1 MKRKAFITGIS
12 GQDGSYLAEYL
23 LSLDYEVYG
32 LIRRH
37 SISENQQSRLEK
49 IIDKIKVFY
58 GDLND
63 PLVIQKLILEIKP
76 DEFYNLGAQ
85 SHVRVSFDTPQYT
98 VQTNGASV
106 INLLEIVKNTAP
118 EIKFYQA
125 SSSEMFGLSVDKD
138 NFQRESTPLNPVSPY
153 GCSKVLAYNA
163 VRHYRR
169 SYKLHTTNGILFN
182 HESPR
187 RGSNFVSNK
196 IVKKACEIKLKIDS
210 HLELGNMDSY
220 RDWGHS
226 KDYVRAMYMILNH
239 KTPDDFVVATGET
252 RSVRDLCEI
261 SFSYLGLNYE
271 DYLKINPVYLR
282 PEELPYLRGD
292 CSKLKQTFD
301 WKPDYTF
308 NSMIS
313 EMIDHWM
320 DTLQGKKS
328 YR

>member
-1 MKRKAFITGIS
+1 
-12 GQDGSYLAEYL
+12 
-23 LSLDYEVYG
+23 
-32 LIRRH
+32 
-37 SISENQQSRLEK
+37 
-49 IIDKIKVFY
+49 
-58 GDLND
+58 
-63 PLVIQKLILEIKP
+63 
-76 DEFYNLGAQ
+76 
-85 SHVRVSFDTPQYT
+85 
-98 VQTNGASV
+98 
-106 INLLEIVKNTAP
+106 
-118 EIKFYQA
+118 
-125 SSSEMFGLSVDKD
+125 
-138 NFQRESTPLNPVSPY
+138 
-153 GCSKVLAYNA
+153 
-163 VRHYRR
+163 
-169 SYKLHTTNGILFN
+169 
-182 HESPR
+182 
-187 RGSNFVSNK
+187 
-196 IVKKACEIKLKIDS
+196 
-210 HLELGNMDSY
+210 
-220 RDWGHS
+220 
-226 KDYVRAMYMILNH
+226 MILNH